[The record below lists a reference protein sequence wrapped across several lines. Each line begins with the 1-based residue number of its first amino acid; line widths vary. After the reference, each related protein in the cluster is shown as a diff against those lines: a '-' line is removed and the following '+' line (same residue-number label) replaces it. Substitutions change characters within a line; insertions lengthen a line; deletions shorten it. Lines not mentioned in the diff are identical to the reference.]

1 MTKTLARPKIPPS
14 RRLDGRIRG
23 RVDAPALWASLP
35 ADERAAF
42 LQRLPADARTLDRD
56 SLELMAALAFASSR
70 GHKTVVA
77 HGARIDMPRRFIAGG
92 PLRVAAGGGA

>member
-1 MTKTLARPKIPPS
+1 MPKTLARPKTPPS

-23 RVDAPALWASLP
+23 PADAPGLWASLP

-42 LQRLPADARTLDRD
+42 LQRLPADARALDRD
-56 SLELMAALAFASSR
+56 SLELLAALAFASSR

-77 HGARIDMPRRFIAGG
+77 HGARIDMPRRFVAGG
-92 PLRVAAGGGA
+92 PLHAEAGGGA